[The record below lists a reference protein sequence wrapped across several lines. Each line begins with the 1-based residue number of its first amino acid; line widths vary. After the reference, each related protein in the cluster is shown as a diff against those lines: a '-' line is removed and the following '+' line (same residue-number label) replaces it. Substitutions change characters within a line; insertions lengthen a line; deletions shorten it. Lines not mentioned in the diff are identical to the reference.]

1 MMSDSITDFSERER
15 SPCGCIACEHCG
27 GVELS
32 DDCDIFKHNAI
43 VDDNCSLPDL
53 ETENSC
59 ILPDDH
65 GIIGTTIR
73 LIET

>member
-1 MMSDSITDFSERER
+1 MTTERER

-43 VDDNCSLPDL
+43 IDDNCSLP
-53 ETENSC
+53 EE
-59 ILPDDH
+59 PQ
-65 GIIGTTIR
+65 
-73 LIET
+73 